1 MFYDTMIYVHVL
13 VTQYERM
20 TNTAQFGK
28 QKWITQ

>member
-1 MFYDTMIYVHVL
+1 MIYVHVL

-28 QKWITQ
+28 QK